1 MPGVPLRPSPIRSP
15 LRRAWQLSAWR
26 LAAIVL
32 GCLLLGFALGQPWPL
47 LALGLAAILAW
58 HYLQLRTVLGRLNRR
73 ERLEPPEGRGVF
85 AELTRVLH
93 DRQRENRERKRRLLG
108 TLRAFRQAA
117 AALPDAVVVLD
128 RREQRI
134 DWFNEASERLL
145 GLSYP
150 TDIGSRFC
158 NLVRSPRVTA
168 WMESGAGEPLLDVQG
183 TGEESLRLSMR
194 LIDYTT
200 EQQLLI
206 ARDISKLLHL
216 EQVRRDFVANVS
228 HELRTPLTV
237 LHGYLDMLEPEDVP
251 EWAGML
257 GEMRRQSGRMTQIVE
272 DLLTLSRLES
282 RDSLPLETVEMA
294 SMLASLQ
301 GEAEALSAGR
311 HCIEVVDSAGVDLF
325 GSHKELHSAF
335 SNLVINAVRYTPAGG
350 AIRVEFSL
358 ADQGGAHLCVVDTGP
373 GIAPQHIPRLTE
385 RFYRVS
391 TSRSRDSGGTGLG
404 LAIVKH
410 ILQLHQAQLRI
421 ESEPGRGSRF
431 CCEFDSAH
439 CRIRSA
445 DAVDAA
451 S

>member
-1 MPGVPLRPSPIRSP
+1 MPPVRRPRFPTP
-15 LRRAWQLSAWR
+15 TTLKRAWQHTAWR
-26 LAAIVL
+26 LALVVL
-32 GCLLLGFALGQPWPL
+32 CTLLLGLLIGQPWPL
-47 LALGLAAILAW
+47 LCAGLLGVLVW
-58 HYLQLRTVLGRLNRR
+58 HYAQLHRLLGRLNRR
-73 ERLEPPEGRGVF
+73 ERLEAPEGAGVLS
-85 AELTRVLH
+85 ELARVLYL
-93 DRQRENRERKRRLLG
+93 RQRENRERKRRLLG

-117 AALPDAVVVLD
+117 AALPDAVVVLN

-134 DWFNEASERLL
+134 EWFNESTEHLL

-150 TDIGSRFC
+150 KDIGNRFS

-168 WMESGAGEPLLDVQG
+168 WLESGAAEPLIDVQG
-183 TGEESLRLSMR
+183 TGVEGLRLSMR
-194 LIDYTT
+194 LLDYTP
-200 EQQLLI
+200 EEQLLI

-282 RDSLPLETVEMA
+282 RDSLPQEPVEMA
-294 SMLASLQ
+294 SMLASLR
-301 GEAEALSAGR
+301 GEAEAMSAGR
-311 HCIEVVDSAGVDLF
+311 HRIEIEDLAGCDLLGSA
-325 GSHKELHSAF
+325 KELHSAF
-335 SNLVINAVRYTPAGG
+335 SNLVINAVRYTPEGG
-350 AIRVEFSL
+350 RVRVEFHPT
-358 ADQGGAHLCVVDTGP
+358 AEGGASLCVIDSGP
-373 GIAPQHIPRLTE
+373 GIAPQHLPRLTE

-410 ILQLHQAQLRI
+410 ILQLHQAQLLI
-421 ESEPGRGSRF
+421 DSEVGVGSRF
-431 CCEFDSAH
+431 CCVFDAGH
-439 CRIRSA
+439 RVAREE
-445 DAVDAA
+445 VDVGVA
-451 S
+451 